1 MIFLTYDINLLLL
14 VTGFAWIIA
23 RLIRFA
29 IHKRSSL
36 LRELTLTMLFLF
48 LWFLIQRTLEPF
60 VLVLD
65 RTPEPPNL
73 VPLRGLVLMLQRAID
88 VDHRFTWFIVAIN
101 ILGNVL
107 IFIPI
112 GLLVS
117 VLTPNRHK
125 GWLAFLI
132 GLAISLTI
140 ELIQLSFI
148 IRVFDV
154 DDLILNSSGAWLGFV
169 IYLILNQVKPLKELF
184 EQIASAQRPRA
195 WIFVLLYGAFAVAAA
210 AAIYWRDYSAYL
222 QIPQ

>member
-14 VTGFAWIIA
+14 ATGLGWIIA

-29 IHKRSSL
+29 IHKRGSL
-36 LRELTLTMLFLF
+36 LRELTLTVLFLF

-60 VLVLD
+60 ILVLD

-73 VPLRGLVLMLQRAID
+73 VPLRGLVQMLERAID
-88 VDHRFTWFIVAIN
+88 VDHHFTWFIVAIN

-107 IFIPI
+107 VFVPI
-112 GLLVS
+112 GFLVS

-125 GWLAFLI
+125 GWLAIVI

-140 ELIQLSFI
+140 EIVQLSFV
-148 IRVFDV
+148 IRIFDV
-154 DDLILNSSGAWLGFV
+154 DDLILNSSGAWLGF
-169 IYLILNQVKPLKELF
+169 IAFLLISQVKPLKELF
-184 EQIASAQRPRA
+184 AQIANSQRPRA
-195 WIFVLLYGAFAVAAA
+195 WLFVLLYSAFAVAAA
-210 AAIYWRDYSAYL
+210 AVIFWVDYTAYL